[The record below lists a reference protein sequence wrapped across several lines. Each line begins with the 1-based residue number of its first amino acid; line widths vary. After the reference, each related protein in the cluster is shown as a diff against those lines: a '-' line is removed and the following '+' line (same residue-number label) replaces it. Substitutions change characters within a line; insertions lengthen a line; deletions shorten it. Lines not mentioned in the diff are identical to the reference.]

1 MATIE
6 STPAVVV
13 SSLALPSESPLLVTQ
28 CANSHYDD
36 PIIVLDVGSSSIKG
50 GFSGEP
56 HLPSVIVPSVLYR
69 RKKDAESADQ
79 SFEGGMQKTCF
90 GDDARRCLGGQKLSS
105 PSRKSFQ
112 RSSACMGHDPL
123 AASQIVLPLT
133 DGNINS
139 WDDVELLWN
148 YTLKVWNSAGSTQ
161 FRSCW
166 RGGSLLLASCTSF
179 GLQLIRSDRSENSCE
194 SFRLAITEPVNPSRL
209 YRERLLEWAFESHQ
223 TKAIVIASQPSMVL
237 LAYGGDTERM
247 RSGCILEI
255 GEGLTQVS
263 CISDRSLVH
272 AGSVQRI
279 PLAGRHI
286 TKQLHSFLGSKT
298 SGLISLDDLT
308 GIKHNMCRVSHDLNR
323 DLKMVRETRVYQETY
338 RLSDGESVVL
348 EAERFMAPEILFN
361 PGLFCTDYL
370 GVAEIVFASIS
381 ACPMDCRK
389 ELYQNILLAG
399 GTTRLPGFASRLQH
413 ETQQLRRKGCSQE
426 RGAPAP
432 CLGVQVRSDSGRHL
446 YVYKGTSMYAS
457 LESPTSSPWI
467 TRASYAENGA
477 LNSLSLHN
485 YF

>member
-148 YTLKVWNSAGSTQ
+148 YTLK
-161 FRSCW
+161 
-166 RGGSLLLASCTSF
+166 
-179 GLQLIRSDRSENSCE
+179 LIRSDRSENSCE

>member
-148 YTLKVWNSAGSTQ
+148 YTLK
-161 FRSCW
+161 
-166 RGGSLLLASCTSF
+166 
-179 GLQLIRSDRSENSCE
+179 LIRSDRSENSCE

-432 CLGVQVRSDSGRHL
+432 CLGYFGFRNISPSVQPFCAVVSKSEATAGVICTYIRAPVCMRVLKVR
-446 YVYKGTSMYAS
+446 
-457 LESPTSSPWI
+457 
-467 TRASYAENGA
+467 RARPG
-477 LNSLSLHN
+477 
-485 YF
+485 

>member
-148 YTLKVWNSAGSTQ
+148 YTLK
-161 FRSCW
+161 
-166 RGGSLLLASCTSF
+166 
-179 GLQLIRSDRSENSCE
+179 LIRSDRSENSCE

-361 PGLFCTDYL
+361 PGLFCTVRYSRSMQLLFRTTQDYL

-432 CLGVQVRSDSGRHL
+432 CLGYFGFRNISPSVQPFCAVVSKSEATAGVICTYIRAPVCMRVLKVR
-446 YVYKGTSMYAS
+446 
-457 LESPTSSPWI
+457 
-467 TRASYAENGA
+467 RARPG
-477 LNSLSLHN
+477 
-485 YF
+485 